1 MSSISDFLLTGLI
14 TYGAPLFGLALL
26 LGAIGIPVPTS
37 LMVIAAGAFSR
48 QGMLNLLPAAG
59 LGLLGAVVGD
69 SLSFVMGRWSGSWA
83 SRRFGGSPAWI
94 SAQSTFNRN
103 SRMAVFLTRVLL
115 TAIALPVN
123 LMAGS
128 SCKFRRFLVTVIAGE
143 AVWIIVYGGLG
154 YLFGSQWELISQFLS
169 DFGGLALGL
178 AMLGGGVYYFVRKRN
193 ETPVVLST
201 MPPAR

>member
-26 LGAIGIPVPTS
+26 LGAIGVPIPTS

-59 LGLLGAVVGD
+59 LGLLGAVAGD
-69 SLSFVMGRWSGSWA
+69 SLSFFMGRWGGNWV
-83 SRRFGGSPAWI
+83 SRRFGGSSAWI
-94 SAQSTFNRN
+94 SAQSTFNSN
-103 SRMAVFLTRVLL
+103 SRLAVFLTRFLL

-123 LMAGS
+123 LMTGS
-128 SCKFRRFLVTVIAGE
+128 SCQFRRFLITVIAGE

-169 DFGGLALGL
+169 DFGGLVFGL
-178 AMLGGGVYYFVRKRN
+178 AMLGGGVYYFLRRRSD
-193 ETPVVLST
+193 TLVVLST
-201 MPPAR
+201 PPTL

>member
-26 LGAIGIPVPTS
+26 LGAIGVPIPTS

-59 LGLLGAVVGD
+59 LGLLGAVAGD
-69 SLSFVMGRWSGSWA
+69 SLSFIMGRWGGNWVSL
-83 SRRFGGSPAWI
+83 RFGGSSAWI

-103 SRMAVFLTRVLL
+103 SRLAVFLTRFLL

-128 SCKFRRFLVTVIAGE
+128 SCQFRRFLITVIAGE

-178 AMLGGGVYYFVRKRN
+178 AMLGGGIYYFLRKRSDTLVVSS
-193 ETPVVLST
+193 TPPT
-201 MPPAR
+201 P